1 MPPRNGTKKTHQ
13 VVADELRSRILS
25 GELQPGDRLPPEDE
39 LTTQFHVART
49 TMREALRV
57 LEAQG
62 LLRIQRGRGGGPIVT
77 HPDLE
82 PMSTA
87 LAVTLQLQGTTVGDL
102 DAARR
107 LIEPQVAGNLAASHT
122 DDDLAALRDAVDLAD
137 ETAERDDAEGFGR
150 AAAGVHETLMERSG
164 NQTLTT
170 ISRLLHDLVQDY
182 YERANQGVGQ
192 RTMRRAVRS
201 YRRFVELIEAGDVA
215 AATAHWQAQMTFTIT
230 GNDASRPVAVPA
242 EGRAARASTARPSS
256 TRPSR
261 IVIAR
266 R

>member
-1 MPPRNGTKKTHQ
+1 
-13 VVADELRSRILS
+13 
-25 GELQPGDRLPPEDE
+25 
-39 LTTQFHVART
+39 
-49 TMREALRV
+49 
-57 LEAQG
+57 
-62 LLRIQRGRGGGPIVT
+62 
-77 HPDLE
+77 
-82 PMSTA
+82 
-87 LAVTLQLQGTTVGDL
+87 VTLQLQGTTVGDL

-107 LIEPQVAGNLAASHT
+107 LIEPQVAGNLAAAHT
-122 DDDLAALRDAVDLAD
+122 DDDLAALRDAVDLAE
-137 ETAERDDAEGFGR
+137 ETAERDDAEAFGR

-242 EGRAARASTARPSS
+242 EGRAKHPSPARASA
-256 TRPSR
+256 RPSR